1 MGNGLVQSK
10 MALNKVNQPV
20 RYLTEDEINQLITG
34 CKKERDRL
42 LIVLLFQTGLRISE
56 ALSLTPALIQNF
68 EGRPAMEIVGKGK
81 KRRMVALPVNLK
93 EKLESY
99 AYRAKIEP
107 KEKFFDINRSRAWQV
122 LNEAREASGMQK
134 RVFPHLLRHSDAIIR
149 LRKTGNPKALQ
160 YHLGHN
166 TPAMTLRY
174 LSTLTQEDA
183 LRVQQEV
190 EFGGRGDG
198 KEDFSGG

>member
-1 MGNGLVQSK
+1 MSNTLVQTK
-10 MALNKVNQPV
+10 MALSKVNMPV
-20 RYLTEDEINQLITG
+20 SYLTEDEINRLIEA
-34 CKKERDRL
+34 CKRERDRL
-42 LIVLLFQTGLRISE
+42 LILLLFQTGLRISE
-56 ALSLTPALIQNF
+56 ALSLTPALIRNF
-68 EGRPAMEIVGKGK
+68 EGRPAIEIIGKGK

-107 KEKFFDINRSRAWQV
+107 RERFFDINRSRAWQI
-122 LNEAREASGMQK
+122 LNEAREASGLEK

-190 EFGGRGDG
+190 EF
-198 KEDFSGG
+198 KE

>member
-1 MGNGLVQSK
+1 MRNALVERK
-10 MALNKVNQPV
+10 TALNRVNMPV
-20 RYLTEDEINQLITG
+20 RYLTEEDIRKLTEG
-34 CKKERDRL
+34 CKRERDQL
-42 LIVLLFQTGLRISE
+42 LIMLLYQTGLRISE
-56 ALSLTPALIQNF
+56 ALALTPVSIQNF
-68 EGRPAMEIVGKGK
+68 EGRPAMEIIGKGRK
-81 KRRMVALPVNLK
+81 LRLVALPMNLK

-99 AYRAKIEP
+99 AYRAGIEP
-107 KEKFFDINRSRAWQV
+107 KGRFFKINRSRAWQI
-122 LNEAREASGMQK
+122 LNEVSKAAGVGK
-134 RVFPHLLRHSDAIIR
+134 KVFPHLLRHSDAIIR

-190 EFGGRGDG
+190 EFGERG
-198 KEDFSGG
+198 

>member
-1 MGNGLVQSK
+1 MKDVLIVKKETKNPIILQKRWVNKGNS
-10 MALNKVNQPV
+10 PV
-20 RYLTEDEINQLITG
+20 RYLVEEEIDQL
-34 CKKERDRL
+34 CKACKRERDGL
-42 LIVLLFQTGLRISE
+42 LILLLFQTGLRISE
-56 ALSLTPALIQNF
+56 ALALAPADIGSF
-68 EGRPAMEIVGKGK
+68 EGKPVLEVVGKGK
-81 KRRMVALPVNLK
+81 KLRMVAMPQNLRDR
-93 EKLESY
+93 LESY

-107 KEKFFDINRSRAWQV
+107 RMRLFDINRSRAWQI
-122 LNEAREASGMQK
+122 LNEAREASGLEK

-190 EFGGRGDG
+190 EFGG
-198 KEDFSGG
+198 

>member
-1 MGNGLVQSK
+1 MSNALVQTKTALSK
-10 MALNKVNQPV
+10 INMPV
-20 RYLTEDEINQLITG
+20 SYLTEGEINRLIEG

-56 ALSLTPALIQNF
+56 ALSLTPALIRNF
-68 EGRPAMEIVGKGK
+68 EGRPAMDIMGKGK

-107 KEKFFDINRSRAWQV
+107 RERFFDINRSRAWQV
-122 LNEAREASGMQK
+122 LNEARMASGLEK

-190 EFGGRGDG
+190 EFE
-198 KEDFSGG
+198 K

>member
-1 MGNGLVQSK
+1 MNNALVQRK
-10 MALNKVNQPV
+10 MALSRINLPV
-20 RYLTEDEINQLITG
+20 SYLTEEEIRQLVEA

-42 LIVLLFQTGLRISE
+42 LITLLFQTGVRISE
-56 ALSLTPALIQNF
+56 ALALTPAAIRNF
-68 EGRPAMEIVGKGK
+68 EGKPAMEIVGKGK
-81 KRRMVALPVNLK
+81 KLRLVALPVNLK

-107 KEKFFDINRSRAWQV
+107 RMRFFDINRSRAWQI
-122 LNEAREASGMQK
+122 LNEAREAAGIEK

-166 TPAMTLRY
+166 SPAMTLRY

-190 EFGGRGDG
+190 RFE
-198 KEDFSGG
+198 E

>member
-1 MGNGLVQSK
+1 MNNTLVQRK
-10 MALNKVNQPV
+10 MALNKVNLPV
-20 RYLTEDEINQLITG
+20 SYLTEEDVRQLVEA
-34 CKKERDRL
+34 CRKERDRL
-42 LIVLLFQTGLRISE
+42 LITLLFQTGVRISE
-56 ALSLTPALIQNF
+56 ALALTPAAIRNF
-68 EGRPAMEIVGKGK
+68 EGKPAMEIIGKGK
-81 KRRMVALPVNLK
+81 KLRMVALPVNLR

-107 KEKFFDINRSRAWQV
+107 RMRFFDINRSRAWQI
-122 LNEAREASGMQK
+122 LNETREAAGIEK

-166 TPAMTLRY
+166 SPAMTLRY

-190 EFGGRGDG
+190 EFGG
-198 KEDFSGG
+198 

>member
-1 MGNGLVQSK
+1 MSNALVQTK
-10 MALNKVNQPV
+10 MALSKINMPV
-20 RYLTEDEINQLITG
+20 RYLTEDEINRLIEG

-42 LIVLLFQTGLRISE
+42 LILLLFQTGLRISE
-56 ALSLTPALIQNF
+56 ALSLAPALIRNF

-99 AYRAKIEP
+99 AYRAKLEP
-107 KEKFFDINRSRAWQV
+107 GMRFFDINRSRAWQI
-122 LNEAREASGMQK
+122 LNEAREAAGLEK

-190 EFGGRGDG
+190 EFGG
-198 KEDFSGG
+198 

>member
-1 MGNGLVQSK
+1 MSN
-10 MALNKVNQPV
+10 ALIQTKTALSKVNMPV
-20 RYLTEDEINQLITG
+20 SYLTEDEINQLIEG

-42 LIVLLFQTGLRISE
+42 LILLLFQTGLRISE
-56 ALSLTPALIQNF
+56 ALSLTPASIRNF
-68 EGRPAMEIVGKGK
+68 EGRPAIEIIGKGR

-107 KEKFFDINRSRAWQV
+107 KERFFDINRSRAWQI
-122 LNEAREASGMQK
+122 LNEAREASGLEK

-190 EFGGRGDG
+190 RFE
-198 KEDFSGG
+198 E

>member
-1 MGNGLVQSK
+1 MSNALVQRK
-10 MALNKVNQPV
+10 MALNRVNLPV
-20 RYLTEDEINQLITG
+20 SYLTEEDIKQLVEA
-34 CKKERDRL
+34 CRKERDRL
-42 LIVLLFQTGLRISE
+42 LITLLFQTGVRISE
-56 ALSLTPALIQNF
+56 ALALTPAAIRNF
-68 EGRPAMEIVGKGK
+68 EGKPAMEILGKGK
-81 KRRMVALPVNLK
+81 KLRMVALPVNLK

-99 AYRAKIEP
+99 AYRVKIEP
-107 KEKFFDINRSRAWQV
+107 KMRFFDINRSRAWQI
-122 LNEAREASGMQK
+122 LNEVREAAGMEK

-166 TPAMTLRY
+166 SPAMTLRY

-190 EFGGRGDG
+190 RFE
-198 KEDFSGG
+198 E

>member
-1 MGNGLVQSK
+1 MRNALVERK
-10 MALNKVNQPV
+10 TALNKVNMPV
-20 RYLTEDEINQLITG
+20 RYLTEEDVRQLEAG
-34 CKKERDRL
+34 CKRERDRL
-42 LIVLLFQTGLRISE
+42 LIMLLYQTGLRISE
-56 ALSLTPALIQNF
+56 ALALTPASIRNF
-68 EGRPAMEIVGKGK
+68 DGRPAMEIIGKGRK
-81 KRRMVALPVNLK
+81 LRLVALPVNLK

-99 AYRAKIEP
+99 AYRAGIAP
-107 KEKFFDINRSRAWQV
+107 KERFFSINRSRAWQI
-122 LNEAREASGMQK
+122 LNEVSKAAGVEK

-190 EFGGRGDG
+190 EF
-198 KEDFSGG
+198 KP

>member
-1 MGNGLVQSK
+1 MEEGVIVKRKTQNPVILQKGW
-10 MALNKVNQPV
+10 MNKANSPV
-20 RYLTEDEINQLITG
+20 RYLVEEEVNQLCRA

-42 LIVLLFQTGLRISE
+42 LILLLFQTGLRISE
-56 ALSLTPALIQNF
+56 ALALMPASIGNF
-68 EGRPAMEIVGKGK
+68 EGKPAMEIVGKGK
-81 KRRMVALPVNLK
+81 KLRVVALPVNLR

-107 KEKFFDINRSRAWQV
+107 RMRFFDVNRSRAWQI
-122 LNEAREASGMQK
+122 LNEARKAAGMEK

-166 TPAMTLRY
+166 SPAMTLRY

-190 EFGGRGDG
+190 RFE
-198 KEDFSGG
+198 E

>member
-1 MGNGLVQSK
+1 MNNALVQRK
-10 MALNKVNQPV
+10 MALNRVNLPV
-20 RYLTEDEINQLITG
+20 SYLTEEDIRQLVEA

-42 LIVLLFQTGLRISE
+42 LITLLFQTGVRISE
-56 ALSLTPALIQNF
+56 ALALTPAAIRNF
-68 EGRPAMEIVGKGK
+68 EGKPAMEIIGKGK
-81 KRRMVALPVNLK
+81 KLRMVALPVNLK

-99 AYRAKIEP
+99 AYRVKIEP
-107 KEKFFDINRSRAWQV
+107 RMRFFDINRSRAWQI
-122 LNEAREASGMQK
+122 LNEVREAAGMEK

-166 TPAMTLRY
+166 SPAMTLRY

-190 EFGGRGDG
+190 EFER
-198 KEDFSGG
+198 

>member
-1 MGNGLVQSK
+1 MNKALIQRK
-10 MALNKVNQPV
+10 MVLNKVNLPV
-20 RYLTEDEINQLITG
+20 SYLTEEDIKRLVEA

-42 LIVLLFQTGLRISE
+42 LITLLFQTGVRISE
-56 ALSLTPALIQNF
+56 ALALTPAAIRNF
-68 EGRPAMEIVGKGK
+68 EGKPAMEIVGKGK
-81 KRRMVALPVNLK
+81 KLRMVALPANLK

-99 AYRAKIEP
+99 AYRAEVEP
-107 KEKFFDINRSRAWQV
+107 KMRFFDINRSRAWQV
-122 LNEAREASGMQK
+122 LNEAREASGLEK

-166 TPAMTLRY
+166 SPAMTLRY

-190 EFGGRGDG
+190 RFE
-198 KEDFSGG
+198 E

>member
-1 MGNGLVQSK
+1 MNNALVQRK
-10 MALNKVNQPV
+10 MALNRVNLPV
-20 RYLTEDEINQLITG
+20 SYLTEEDVRQLVEA
-34 CKKERDRL
+34 CKKERDKL
-42 LIVLLFQTGLRISE
+42 LITLLFQTGVRISE
-56 ALSLTPALIQNF
+56 ALALTPASIRNF
-68 EGRPAMEIVGKGK
+68 EGKPAMEIVGKGK
-81 KRRMVALPVNLK
+81 KLRMVALPVSLK

-107 KEKFFDINRSRAWQV
+107 RMRFFDINRSRAWQI
-122 LNEAREASGMQK
+122 LNEVRKAAGMEK

-166 TPAMTLRY
+166 SPAMTLRY

-190 EFGGRGDG
+190 EFGG
-198 KEDFSGG
+198 

>member
-1 MGNGLVQSK
+1 MNNALVQRK
-10 MALNKVNQPV
+10 MALNRVNLPV
-20 RYLTEDEINQLITG
+20 SYLTEEDIRQLTEA

-42 LIVLLFQTGLRISE
+42 LITLLFQTGVRISE
-56 ALSLTPALIQNF
+56 ALALTPAAIRNF
-68 EGRPAMEIVGKGK
+68 EGKPAMEIVGKGK
-81 KRRMVALPVNLK
+81 KLRMVALPVNLK

-99 AYRAKIEP
+99 AYRVKIEP
-107 KEKFFDINRSRAWQV
+107 RMRFFDINRSRAWQI
-122 LNEAREASGMQK
+122 LNEVREAAGMEK

-190 EFGGRGDG
+190 EFGV
-198 KEDFSGG
+198 

>member
-1 MGNGLVQSK
+1 MNNALVQRK
-10 MALNKVNQPV
+10 MALNRVNLPV
-20 RYLTEDEINQLITG
+20 SYLTEEDIRQLVEA

-42 LIVLLFQTGLRISE
+42 LITLLFQTGVRISE
-56 ALSLTPALIQNF
+56 ALALVPASIRNF
-68 EGRPAMEIVGKGK
+68 EGKPAMEIIGKGK
-81 KRRMVALPVNLK
+81 KLRMVALPVNLK

-99 AYRAKIEP
+99 AYRVKIEP
-107 KEKFFDINRSRAWQV
+107 RMRFFDINRSRAWQI
-122 LNEAREASGMQK
+122 LNEVRETAGMEK

-166 TPAMTLRY
+166 SPAMTLRY

-190 EFGGRGDG
+190 RFE
-198 KEDFSGG
+198 E

>member
-1 MGNGLVQSK
+1 MSNALVQRK
-10 MALNKVNQPV
+10 MALNKVNLPV
-20 RYLTEDEINQLITG
+20 SYLTEEDVRQLTEA
-34 CKKERDRL
+34 CKKERDQL
-42 LIVLLFQTGLRISE
+42 LITLLFQTGVRISE
-56 ALSLTPALIQNF
+56 ALALTPASIRNF
-68 EGRPAMEIVGKGK
+68 EGRPAMEIIGKGRK
-81 KRRMVALPVNLK
+81 LRMVALPVNLK
-93 EKLESY
+93 DKLESY

-107 KEKFFDINRSRAWQV
+107 KSRFFDINRSRAWQE
-122 LNEAREASGMQK
+122 LNEARAAAGKEK

-183 LRVQQEV
+183 LRVQQGV
-190 EFGGRGDG
+190 EFGRC
-198 KEDFSGG
+198 E

>member
-1 MGNGLVQSK
+1 MNNALVQTKTALSK
-10 MALNKVNQPV
+10 INQPV
-20 RYLTEDEINQLITG
+20 SYLTEDDINQLIEA

-42 LIVLLFQTGLRISE
+42 LILVLFQTGLRISE
-56 ALSLTPALIQNF
+56 ALSLTPALIRNF
-68 EGRPAMEIVGKGK
+68 EGRPAIEIVGKGK
-81 KRRMVALPVNLK
+81 KLRMVALPVNLK

-107 KEKFFDINRSRAWQV
+107 RERLFDINRSRAWQV
-122 LNEAREASGMQK
+122 LNEAREASGLEK

-190 EFGGRGDG
+190 RF
-198 KEDFSGG
+198 ED

>member
-1 MGNGLVQSK
+1 MDALVIRKST
-10 MALNKVNQPV
+10 LNRINVPV
-20 RYLTEDEINQLITG
+20 SYLTEEDVKHLIRG

-42 LIVLLFQTGLRISE
+42 LILLLFQTGLRISE
-56 ALSLTPALIQNF
+56 ALALTPASIRNF
-68 EGRPAMEIVGKGK
+68 EGKPAMEIIGKGK
-81 KRRMVALPVNLK
+81 KLRMVALPVNLK

-99 AYRAKIEP
+99 AYRARIEP
-107 KEKFFDINRSRAWQV
+107 KMRFFDINRSRAWQI
-122 LNEAREASGMQK
+122 LNEAEKVSGLQK

-190 EFGGRGDG
+190 EF
-198 KEDFSGG
+198 E

>member
-1 MGNGLVQSK
+1 MQRK
-10 MALNKVNQPV
+10 MALNRVNLPIS
-20 RYLTEDEINQLITG
+20 YLTEEDIRQLTEA

-42 LIVLLFQTGLRISE
+42 LITLLFQTGLRISE
-56 ALSLTPALIQNF
+56 ALALTPTSIRTF
-68 EGRPAMEIVGKGK
+68 EGKPAMEIVGKGK
-81 KRRMVALPVNLK
+81 KLRMVALPVNLK

-99 AYRAKIEP
+99 AYRVRIEP
-107 KEKFFDINRSRAWQV
+107 KEKFFDINRSRAWQI
-122 LNEAREASGMQK
+122 LNEAREAAGIEK

-166 TPAMTLRY
+166 SPAMTLRY

-183 LRVQQEV
+183 LRVQQGV
-190 EFGGRGDG
+190 EF
-198 KEDFSGG
+198 

>member
-1 MGNGLVQSK
+1 MRNVLIEKNS
-10 MALNKVNQPV
+10 AINKINMPV
-20 RYLTEDEINQLITG
+20 RYLTEEDIKLLTQN
-34 CKKERDRL
+34 CKRERDKL
-42 LIVLLFQTGLRISE
+42 LILLLYQTGLRISE
-56 ALSLTPALIQNF
+56 ALALTPSSIRNF
-68 EGRPAMEIVGKGK
+68 EGKPAMEIVGKGK
-81 KRRMVALPVNLK
+81 KFRLVALPVNLK

-99 AYRAKIEP
+99 AYRAKIEA
-107 KEKFFDINRSRAWQV
+107 KKRFFDINRFRAWQV
-122 LNEAREASGMQK
+122 LDEVTKKAGIGK

-190 EFGGRGDG
+190 EF
-198 KEDFSGG
+198 

>member
-1 MGNGLVQSK
+1 MSKALVQRK
-10 MALNKVNQPV
+10 MALNRVNSSV
-20 RYLTEDEINQLITG
+20 SYLTEEDIKQLTEA
-34 CKKERDRL
+34 CKKERDQL
-42 LIVLLFQTGLRISE
+42 LITLLYQTGLRISE
-56 ALSLTPALIQNF
+56 ALALTPAAIRKF
-68 EGRPAMEIVGKGK
+68 EGKPAMEILGKGRK
-81 KRRMVALPVNLK
+81 LRMVALPVNLK

-99 AYRAKIEP
+99 AYRARIEP
-107 KEKFFDINRSRAWQV
+107 RMRFFDINRSRAWQI
-122 LNEAREASGMQK
+122 LNEARGAAGIEK

-166 TPAMTLRY
+166 SPAMTLRY

-190 EFGGRGDG
+190 EFG
-198 KEDFSGG
+198 E

>member
-1 MGNGLVQSK
+1 MRNALIERK
-10 MALNKVNQPV
+10 AALNKVHLPV
-20 RYLTEDEINQLITG
+20 SYLTEEDVRCLTAA
-34 CKKERDRL
+34 CKRERDRL
-42 LIVLLFQTGLRISE
+42 LIMLLYQTGLRISE
-56 ALSLTPALIQNF
+56 ALALTPASIRNF
-68 EGRPAMEIVGKGK
+68 NGKPAMEIIGKGK
-81 KRRMVALPVNLK
+81 KLRLVALPAGLK

-99 AYRAKIEP
+99 AYRAGIEP
-107 KEKFFDINRSRAWQV
+107 KERFFKINRSRAWQI
-122 LNEAREASGMQK
+122 LNEASKAAGLQK

-190 EFGGRGDG
+190 EFGG
-198 KEDFSGG
+198 

>member
-1 MGNGLVQSK
+1 MSNALVQTKTALSK
-10 MALNKVNQPV
+10 TNMPV
-20 RYLTEDEINQLITG
+20 SYLTEDEINQLVEG
-34 CKKERDRL
+34 CKKERNRL
-42 LIVLLFQTGLRISE
+42 LILLLFQTGLRISE
-56 ALSLTPALIQNF
+56 ALSLTPALIRNF
-68 EGRPAMEIVGKGK
+68 EGRPAMEIIGKGK
-81 KRRMVALPVNLK
+81 KRRQVALPANLK
-93 EKLESY
+93 DKLESY

-107 KEKFFDINRSRAWQV
+107 KERFFDINRSRAWQI
-122 LNEAREASGMQK
+122 LTEAREASGLEK

-190 EFGGRGDG
+190 EFR
-198 KEDFSGG
+198 E

>member
-1 MGNGLVQSK
+1 MRNALIERK
-10 MALNKVNQPV
+10 TALNKVNMPV
-20 RYLTEDEINQLITG
+20 SYLAEEDIRRLAAG
-34 CKKERDRL
+34 CKRERDRL
-42 LIVLLFQTGLRISE
+42 LIALLFQTGLRISE
-56 ALSLTPALIQNF
+56 ALALTPASIRNF
-68 EGRPAMEIVGKGK
+68 EGKPAMEIVGKGK
-81 KRRMVALPVNLK
+81 KLRMVAVPVNLK

-107 KEKFFDINRSRAWQV
+107 RMKFFDVNRSRAWQI
-122 LNEAREASGMQK
+122 LNEARKAAGFQK

-190 EFGGRGDG
+190 SFEG
-198 KEDFSGG
+198 

>member
-1 MGNGLVQSK
+1 MNNALVQRK
-10 MALNKVNQPV
+10 MALNRVNLPV
-20 RYLTEDEINQLITG
+20 SYLTEEDIRQLVEG
-34 CKKERDRL
+34 CKKERDKL
-42 LIVLLFQTGLRISE
+42 LITLLFQTGVRISE
-56 ALSLTPALIQNF
+56 ALALTPAAIRNF
-68 EGRPAMEIVGKGK
+68 EGKPAVEIIGKGK
-81 KRRMVALPVNLK
+81 KLRMVALPVNLK

-99 AYRAKIEP
+99 AYRVKIEP
-107 KEKFFDINRSRAWQV
+107 CGRFFDINRSRAWQI
-122 LNEAREASGMQK
+122 LNEAREAAGLEK

-183 LRVQQEV
+183 LRVQQDVRFE
-190 EFGGRGDG
+190 E
-198 KEDFSGG
+198 

>member
-1 MGNGLVQSK
+1 MSNALVQRK
-10 MALNKVNQPV
+10 MALNKAHLPV
-20 RYLTEDEINQLITG
+20 RYLSEEEI
-34 CKKERDRL
+34 RL
-42 LIVLLFQTGLRISE
+42 LIEVCKRERDKLLILVLFQTGLRISE
-56 ALSLTPALIQNF
+56 ALALTPALIRDF
-68 EGRPAMEIVGKGK
+68 EGKPALEIVGKGK
-81 KRRMVALPVNLK
+81 KLRLVALPVNLK

-99 AYRAKIEP
+99 AYRKRIEP
-107 KEKFFDINRSRAWQV
+107 KEKFFRINRSRAWQV
-122 LNEAREASGMQK
+122 LNEASKRAGIGK
-134 RVFPHLLRHSDAIIR
+134 RVFPHLLRHPVAIIR

-190 EFGGRGDG
+190 EFER
-198 KEDFSGG
+198 

>member
-1 MGNGLVQSK
+1 MNKALVQRK
-10 MALNKVNQPV
+10 MALNKVNLPV
-20 RYLTEDEINQLITG
+20 SYLTEEDIKQLTKA

-42 LIVLLFQTGLRISE
+42 LITLLFQTGLRISE
-56 ALSLTPALIQNF
+56 ALALTPATIRNF
-68 EGRPAMEIVGKGK
+68 EGKPAMEIVGKGK
-81 KRRMVALPVNLK
+81 KLRMVALPANLK
-93 EKLESY
+93 DKLESY

-107 KEKFFDINRSRAWQV
+107 RMRFFDINRSRAWQI
-122 LNEAREASGMQK
+122 LNEASEAAGLEK

-166 TPAMTLRY
+166 SPAMTLRY

-183 LRVQQEV
+183 LRVQQQV
-190 EFGGRGDG
+190 EFEG
-198 KEDFSGG
+198 